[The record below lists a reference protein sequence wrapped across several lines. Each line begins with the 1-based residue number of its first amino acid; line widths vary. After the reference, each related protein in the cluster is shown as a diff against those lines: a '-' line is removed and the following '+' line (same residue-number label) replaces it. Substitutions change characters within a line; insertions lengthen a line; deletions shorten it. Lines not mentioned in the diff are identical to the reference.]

1 MRNLNAP
8 RIKSVGTVT
17 LGVTDYELSYYY
29 PDGGSQYIVYVYK
42 KGALH
47 QRGLTFSTD
56 HAFQSWLNKQPKQL
70 DLFGS
75 V

>member
-1 MRNLNAP
+1 MRNLNQP

-56 HAFQSWLNKQPKQL
+56 ETFFAWLDKQPKQQ
-70 DLFGS
+70 DLFK
-75 V
+75 

>member
-1 MRNLNAP
+1 MFNLNQP

-29 PDGGSQYIVYVYK
+29 PNGGSQYIVYVYK
-42 KGALH
+42 KGAPH

-56 HAFQSWLNKQPKQL
+56 ASFFNWLEKQPKQI